1 MFWTCIFFKAY
12 ITHSLVNALADNH
25 KFKHTRDGEE
35 GDVEPLRDEGGT
47 GSVSTPSSPRKDD
60 KQEAGSDVTKVVED
74 GSIITKASSFSK
86 QIEVPIHLL
95 SKKILYIISSYFIFW
110 VIS

>member
-1 MFWTCIFFKAY
+1 MFFQAY

-25 KFKHTRDGEE
+25 KFKHTRDDGEGGE
-35 GDVEPLRDEGGT
+35 VKPLRDEGGT
-47 GSVSTPSSPRKDD
+47 GIVSTPSSPRKDD

-74 GSIITKASSFSK
+74 GSSFSK

-95 SKKILYIISSYFIFW
+95 SKKIL
-110 VIS
+110 